1 MRYYDV
7 IWNPEPNG
15 NIDHIAEHALTPDDV
30 EAVLFQPIAH
40 DVSRSSGR
48 PVVFGFTP
56 DGRFVVV
63 VYEIVDEQTIY
74 PITAYEVES

>member
-1 MRYYDV
+1 MLDYDV
-7 IWNPEPNG
+7 VWNPEPNG
-15 NIDHIAEHALTPDDV
+15 NIEHIAEHDLTPDDV
-30 EAVLFQPIAH
+30 EAVLFNPIAH

-48 PVVFGFTP
+48 PLVFGFTP

-74 PITAYEVES
+74 PITAYAVES

>member
-7 IWNPEPNG
+7 VWNPEPGG
-15 NIDHIAEHALTPDDV
+15 NIDHIAEHELTPEDV
-30 EAVLFQPIAH
+30 EAVLFNPIAE

-48 PVVFGFTP
+48 PLLFGFTP

-63 VYEIVDEQTIY
+63 VYEELDEQTIY
-74 PITAYEVES
+74 PITAYEIER